1 MCMLRQ
7 GCSLSMLHR
16 TCEKLHGGLGWFSIM
31 GVLDCFN
38 GVGVLGWLIEHAQ
51 LLVHALLF

>member
-16 TCEKLHGGLGWFSIM
+16 TYKNHMVVRMDGLSMPNILSMPFYFKPRGLKENPIPC
-31 GVLDCFN
+31 V
-38 GVGVLGWLIEHAQ
+38 V
-51 LLVHALLF
+51 